1 MVALTSI
8 APIKA
13 SSPTII
19 EPVSA
24 EISTQ
29 SHLLAVAQTQSQ
41 SLVVSVPLV
50 NTSLTDHHNLVG
62 SGQIATLPNALMPER
77 SSSVGSVTER
87 MSVISSG
94 KYLIRSVN
102 IVKLLL
108 IKINKYSTSIVFSFF
123 CGTLKVH

>member
-1 MVALTSI
+1 MYFQAKVDTTQSLVTNQPVVALTSI
-8 APIKA
+8 ATIKA
-13 SSPTII
+13 SSPTIV

-24 EISTQ
+24 EVSTQ
-29 SHLLAVAQTQSQ
+29 SHLLAAAQIQAQ

-94 KYLIRSVN
+94 KYLPLIINVVK
-102 IVKLLL
+102 IV
-108 IKINKYSTSIVFSFF
+108 
-123 CGTLKVH
+123 